1 MNRILLASV
10 VCALAGLSASA
21 NASVV
26 FTSTGAGGRAA
37 SVEFAASGNNLVI
50 TLSNTSLV
58 DITVPAQVLTG
69 VYFNIS
75 GSPISLSRV
84 SALLAAGSTVLGD
97 SQPVGGVVGGE
108 WAYRGGI
115 SIAGASYGISSV
127 GLGWFGSG
135 DLFPGADLDSPASPN
150 GVNYGLT
157 TNNDNFSNNNGGASV
172 PLIRNSVVFTLSGL
186 PTGFDLARISGV
198 VIQYGSSLSE
208 PQDTTTLVP
217 TPGALA
223 LMGMGG
229 LVASRRRRVQG

>member
-1 MNRILLASV
+1 MNRTITLSALCAFVGLA
-10 VCALAGLSASA
+10 ASA

-37 SVEFAASGNNLVI
+37 SVEFSTSGNNLVVRL
-50 TLSNTSLV
+50 TNTSLI
-58 DITVPAQVLTG
+58 DITAPAQVLTG

-75 GSPISLSRV
+75 GGSISLSRV
-84 SALLAAGSTVLGD
+84 SALLAAGSSVVGD
-97 SQPVGGVVGGE
+97 TQPAGGVVGGE

-127 GLGWFGSG
+127 GLGVFGGG
-135 DLFPGADLDSPASPN
+135 DLFPGPDLDSPTSPN
-150 GVNYGLT
+150 GVNYGIT

-186 PTGFDLARISGV
+186 PTGFDLGRISGV
-198 VIQYGSSLSE
+198 VVQYGSALDE

-223 LMGMGG
+223 LLSMGG